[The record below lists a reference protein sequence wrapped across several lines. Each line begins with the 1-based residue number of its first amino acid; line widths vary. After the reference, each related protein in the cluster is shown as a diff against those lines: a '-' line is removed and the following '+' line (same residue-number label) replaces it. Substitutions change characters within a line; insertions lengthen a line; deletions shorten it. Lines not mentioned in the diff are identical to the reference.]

1 MSGITFSPTLESMIG
16 VANNDFWS
24 QERFCDDT
32 DVLDLG
38 AKVKHVDIM
47 SKLGCFVSLSV
58 FFVSCGLFV
67 C

>member
-47 SKLGCFVSLSV
+47 SK
-58 FFVSCGLFV
+58 
-67 C
+67 